1 MSIFVSKR
9 LAQPETRAT
18 HFVNVAQPIAAPL
31 PLRQRKASASGD
43 GLSRK
48 ESKLAQQLNQYR
60 QQNGLPAIRL
70 SKALSTVANRH
81 VLDLVNTQGAGGLH
95 SWSDAPYDSN
105 NPATYPSMWEAPQR
119 LKTGYPGY
127 GYEIAYWISN
137 NQVKPSD
144 ALNGWKGSPSHNPVM
159 LNQGIWQNLKWK
171 AMGVGMA
178 QGYAVVWF
186 GEQRDRTGLP
196 AGA

>member
-1 MSIFVSKR
+1 MLNQKSLNPKSTAVQPSDNPP
-9 LAQPETRAT
+9 LALR
-18 HFVNVAQPIAAPL
+18 
-31 PLRQRKASASGD
+31 PLRQTRSAQSGD
-43 GLSRK
+43 GLNRK
-48 ESKLAQQLNQYR
+48 ETKLAQQINQYR

-81 VLDLVNTQGAGGLH
+81 VQDLVQTQGAGGLH
-95 SWSDAPYDSN
+95 AWSDAPYDSA

-119 LKTGYPGY
+119 LKTGYPGN
-127 GYEIAYWISN
+127 GYEIAYWTSGALR
-137 NQVKPSD
+137 PAA
-144 ALNGWKGSPSHNPVM
+144 ALNGWKGSPSHNTVI

-171 AMGVGMA
+171 AMGIGMQ

-196 AGA
+196 ANE